1 MKNIYQEYCTGCG
14 LCQSEKNVTLKK
26 DEKGFRY
33 PEGSVSREEI
43 ATFYSQV
50 CPASG
55 KALEQQDS
63 KEMWGRHI
71 EAYAAYSKDEGIRK
85 KASSGGVLTS
95 LAIFLLEEGYVDGI
109 IHVGKTTDTPY
120 ATQCYCSTTKEE
132 VVQRCGSRYAISAP
146 LMQLS
151 KLVQSGKQYC
161 VIAKPCD
168 VIALRNFMSI
178 DDKYQASIKYI
189 FSFFC
194 AGMPSDKAN
203 RRLLQELGCA
213 EKECVSLNYRG
224 DGWPGFASAVDKQ
237 GKKYQMGYSESWGG
251 ILGRDINKYCR
262 FCMDGI
268 GEMADLACGDGW
280 YVNQDNQPDFSEKE
294 GRNVVFA
301 RTQLGNTIFQE
312 AVQKGYLHSEKWENI
327 EILKS
332 IQKYQY
338 TRKSTMRA
346 KILAF
351 KLLGKPVPKYSAK
364 ILKEYARNAD
374 AKQQAKIFLGSVKRI
389 VQKKI

>member
-1 MKNIYQEYCTGCG
+1 MKNIYREYCTGCG
-14 LCQSEKNVTLKK
+14 LCQSEKNVDLKK
-26 DEKGFRY
+26 DDKGFRY
-33 PEGSVSREEI
+33 PEYDETQAELN
-43 ATFYSQV
+43 TFYSQV
-50 CPASG
+50 CPANG
-55 KALEQQDS
+55 KALQQSDC
-63 KEMWGRHI
+63 KEMWGKHI
-71 EAYAAYSKDEGIRK
+71 EVYAAYSKDDIIRK

-95 LAIFLLEEGYVDGI
+95 LAIFLLEEGDVDGI
-109 IHVGKTTDTPY
+109 IHVGRTTDTPY
-120 ATQCYCSTTKEE
+120 ATECYCSTTREE
-132 VVQRCGSRYAISAP
+132 IIQRCGSRYAISAP

-151 KLVQSGKQYC
+151 KLVETGKKYC

-178 DDKYQASIKYI
+178 SDKYKESIKYI

-203 RRLLQELGCA
+203 RRLLKELGCA
-213 EKECVSLNYRG
+213 EDDCVSLNYRG
-224 DGWPGFASAVDKQ
+224 DGWPGFASAIDKE

-268 GEMADLACGDGW
+268 GEMADIACGDGW
-280 YVNQDNQPDFSEKE
+280 YVNKDNQPDFSEKE
-294 GRNVVFA
+294 GRNVVFT
-301 RTQLGNTIFQE
+301 RTQVGDSIFQE
-312 AVQKGYLHSEKWENI
+312 AVRKGYVHSEKWENI
-327 EILKS
+327 DILKA

-351 KLLGKPVPKYSAK
+351 KLAGKPVPKYSPK
-364 ILKEYARNAD
+364 ILKEYAKYAD
-374 AKQQAKIFLGSVKRI
+374 AKQQIKIFLGTLKRI
-389 VQKKI
+389 LKKKM